1 MDRYIVFKRRGTHAD
16 PLTAIGAADLLRH
29 LEPRLVDAGD
39 RFEVRLGRDLRPSD
53 LRGVDPGFAYLVRPK
68 KGAVAQTPERIVRA
82 GIATTLPT
90 ESRMYAIVNRM
101 RAYGG
106 PNRLLSQFAG
116 IKCGEWERKIW
127 DCLHGS
133 ETFVSRSPLVQLFD
147 PQSARG
153 YGLLKPL
160 GTSRDDRTKDQ
171 WGRPF
176 EQWLRFRGYFE
187 GAAGWFAQGDLRLF
201 CPAPFDISYE
211 RLVKVTE
218 AFRQLRL
225 GGTGA
230 KIECRAILGFT
241 KILIQSCR
249 RKRRPREM
257 ISGLWVTRY
266 KDMGQVYTVIGMDHL
281 ALPNWMD
288 LNTDQ
293 DAQRWLSMLEE
304 HDIALRRLTDSHSEE
319 FGLLQQYRAT
329 FQMDRQEAV
338 AAFVEFLASYGA
350 LVFRRRSQDQWILPQ
365 LSLKSVTEILEA
377 SPECR
382 VALEGDGFAAVAGAI
397 RSATFGAQ
405 GGRHRGD
412 SHHREIRYGL
422 LRDVRR
428 GGHLGK
434 QELLLV
440 ISQFVSAFNRE
451 SIRRRGRG
459 VRGSEIHDG
468 EIAAFSRIV
477 DRAPNANLVAALLC
491 AISSSRRGEIGG
503 VEKVSEK
510 VQTAFHSA

>member
-1 MDRYIVFKRRGTHAD
+1 MDRYIVFKQRGTHAD

-39 RFEVRLGRDLRPSD
+39 RFEVRLGRELSPSD

-68 KGAVAQTPERIVRA
+68 KGAVAETPEHIDRA

-90 ESRMYAIVNRM
+90 ENRMYAIVNRM

-106 PNRLLSQFAG
+106 PNRLLSRFADM
-116 IKCGEWERKIW
+116 KCGEWERKIW
-127 DCLHGS
+127 DCLHGA
-133 ETFVSRSPLVQLFD
+133 ETFVFHSPLVQLFD
-147 PQSARG
+147 PQAARG

-160 GTSRDDRTKDQ
+160 GTCRDDRTKDR

-230 KIECRAILGFT
+230 KMDCRAILGFT
-241 KILIQSCR
+241 RILIESCR

-257 ISGLWVTRY
+257 VSGLWVTRY
-266 KDMGQVYTVIGMDHL
+266 KDMGQVHTVIGMDHL

-293 DAQRWLSMLEE
+293 DAQRWLNMLEE

-319 FGLLQQYRAT
+319 LELLQQYRST
-329 FQMDRQEAV
+329 FQADRQEAV
-338 AAFVEFLASYGA
+338 AAFVEFLANYGA
-350 LVFRRRSQDQWILPQ
+350 LVFRRRSEDQWALPQ
-365 LSLKSVTEILEA
+365 LSLKSVTEIFDS

-382 VALEGDGFAAVAGAI
+382 VALEAAGFAAVAGAV

-405 GGRHRGD
+405 GGRRRGD

-422 LRDVRR
+422 LLDIRR
-428 GGHLGK
+428 AGYLGK
-434 QELLLV
+434 HELLSV
-440 ISQFVSAFNRE
+440 ISRFVSSFNRE
-451 SIRRRGRG
+451 SIRRRGMG
-459 VRGSEIHDG
+459 VRGSEIREG
-468 EIAAFSRIV
+468 EIAGFSRIV
-477 DRAPNANLVAALLC
+477 DQAPNANLVAALLC
-491 AISSSRRGEIGG
+491 GVSSSRRGEIG
-503 VEKVSEK
+503 VVKKVSK
-510 VQTAFHSA
+510 MVQTAVDSA